1 MDQMDQGRERVV
13 SGARQPFSDE
23 EQFDIALRPER
34 FEDFVG
40 QDTIKENLS
49 VFVEA
54 AKKRGEAL
62 DHILFCGPPGLGK
75 TTLSRILASELGVGI
90 QTTSGPV
97 LEKKGDLA
105 GNLTNLGEREILFID
120 EIHRLNRVVEEALYP
135 AMEDFV
141 FDIMIGEGPS
151 ARSIRLNIKPFTL
164 VGATTRAGMLTS
176 PLHARFGY
184 VCRLSYYTPAQLQKI
199 ILRSAAI
206 MGVACDDEAALE
218 LGKRARGTPRIANRL
233 LRRCR
238 DVADVRGD
246 GRITRPIIDRTLSM
260 LGVDGSGLDEM
271 DRAILMA
278 IIDHYNGGPVGIN
291 TVAVVV
297 GEEPDTIEEVYEPFL
312 IQSGFLK
319 RTPRG
324 REVTRKTYGYFHLE
338 SPDKS
343 AIQRNLFD
351 STGLEQDGGESSG
364 SSQ

>member
-1 MDQMDQGRERVV
+1 M
-13 SGARQPFSDE
+13 SDE
-23 EQFDIALRPER
+23 EEPRIVSGENRKDDDDPIDASLRPER
-34 FEDFVG
+34 FDDFVG
-40 QDTIKENLS
+40 QDTIKQNLS
-49 VFVEA
+49 IFVEA

-141 FDIMIGEGPS
+141 FDIMIGEGPA
-151 ARSIRLNIKPFTL
+151 ARSIRLGLKPFTL

-176 PLHARFGY
+176 PMHARFGY
-184 VCRLSYYTPAQLQKI
+184 VCRLSYYTPLELQTI
-199 ILRSAAI
+199 IMRSAGI
-206 MGVACDDEAALE
+206 LGVECEPHAALE

-238 DVADVRGD
+238 DVAQVRGD
-246 GRITRPIIDRTLSM
+246 GRISIEIIDKTLSM
-260 LGVDGSGLDEM
+260 LGVDKNGLDEM
-271 DRAILMA
+271 DRNILLSL
-278 IIDHYNGGPVGIN
+278 IEHYNGGPVGIN
-291 TVAVVV
+291 TLAVVV
-297 GEEPDTIEEVYEPFL
+297 SEEPDTIEEVYEPFL

-324 REVTRKTYGYFHLE
+324 REVTMKTYKYFNIVPPGTHA
-338 SPDKS
+338 SQQS
-343 AIQRNLFD
+343 LF
-351 STGLEQDGGESSG
+351 
-364 SSQ
+364 

>member
-1 MDQMDQGRERVV
+1 M
-13 SGARQPFSDE
+13 SDE
-23 EQFDIALRPER
+23 EEPRIVSGENRPDDDDPLDASLRPER
-34 FEDFVG
+34 FDDFVG
-40 QDTIKENLS
+40 QDTIKQNLS
-49 VFVEA
+49 IFVEA

-141 FDIMIGEGPS
+141 FDIMIGEGPA
-151 ARSIRLNIKPFTL
+151 ARSIRLGLKPFTL

-176 PLHARFGY
+176 PMHARFGY
-184 VCRLSYYTPAQLQKI
+184 VCRLSYYTALELQTI
-199 ILRSAAI
+199 IMRSAGI
-206 MGVACDDEAALE
+206 LGVECEPHAALE

-238 DVADVRGD
+238 DVTQVRGD
-246 GRITRPIIDRTLSM
+246 GRISIEIIDKTLSM
-260 LGVDGSGLDEM
+260 LGVDKNGLDEM
-271 DRAILMA
+271 DRNILLSL
-278 IIDHYNGGPVGIN
+278 IEHYNGGPVGIN
-291 TVAVVV
+291 TLAVVV
-297 GEEPDTIEEVYEPFL
+297 SEEPDTIEEVYEPFL

-324 REVTRKTYGYFHLE
+324 REVTMKTYKYFNIVPPGTHA
-338 SPDKS
+338 SQQS
-343 AIQRNLFD
+343 LF
-351 STGLEQDGGESSG
+351 
-364 SSQ
+364 

>member
-1 MDQMDQGRERVV
+1 MHDDRDRIV
-13 SGARQPFSDE
+13 SGTPHSPDE
-23 EQFDIALRPER
+23 ERFDASLRPER
-34 FEDFVG
+34 FADFIG
-40 QDTIKENLS
+40 QDSIKENLL

-54 AKKRGEAL
+54 AKRRGEAL

-75 TTLSRILASELGVGI
+75 TTLARILASELGVGI

-105 GNLTNLGEREILFID
+105 GNLTNLAEREILFID
-120 EIHRLNRVVEEALYP
+120 EIHRLNRVVEESLYP

-141 FDIMIGEGPS
+141 FDIMIGEGPA

-184 VCRLSYYTPAQLQKI
+184 VCRLDYYTPAQLQNI
-199 ILRSAAI
+199 IMRSADI
-206 MGVACDDEAALE
+206 MHIPCDTEAALE

-238 DVADVRGD
+238 DVAEVRGD
-246 GRITRPIIDRTLSM
+246 GKISREIIDRTLKM
-260 LGVDGSGLDEM
+260 LGVDQTGLDEM
-271 DRAILMA
+271 DRTILRV

-291 TVAVVV
+291 TIAVVV

-324 REVTRKTYGYFHLE
+324 REVTLKTYRYFHLDL
-338 SPDKS
+338 PKG
-343 AIQRNLFD
+343 ALMQQNLFKPSANNGEAD
-351 STGLEQDGGESSG
+351 SM
-364 SSQ
+364 

>member
-1 MDQMDQGRERVV
+1 MNEEDQERIV
-13 SGARQPFSDE
+13 SGAPQQSDD
-23 EQFDIALRPER
+23 EQFDASLRPER
-34 FEDFVG
+34 FSDFIG
-40 QDTIKENLS
+40 QDSLKDNLA

-75 TTLSRILASELGVGI
+75 TTLSRILAAELGVGI

-120 EIHRLNRVVEEALYP
+120 EIHRLNRVVEESLYP

-141 FDIMIGEGPS
+141 FDIMIGEGPA

-184 VCRLSYYTPAQLQKI
+184 VCRLNYYSPKELQTI
-199 ILRSAAI
+199 VMRSAGI
-206 MGVACDDEAALE
+206 MGVMCEPEAALE

-238 DVADVRGD
+238 DVAEVRGD
-246 GRITRPIIDRTLSM
+246 GRITRAIIDRTLQM
-260 LGVDGSGLDEM
+260 LGVDQTGLDEM
-271 DRAILMA
+271 DRNILRA

-324 REVTRKTYGYFHLE
+324 REVTQKTYLYFHREPPKTARL
-338 SPDKS
+338 
-343 AIQRNLFD
+343 QQNLFE
-351 STGLEQDGGESSG
+351 SLANDGPGVAGPSNEL
-364 SSQ
+364 